1 MEFGAYAKSEGAMEG
16 AAGGGGGCGGGE
28 QILVTTIGG
37 AEGVGTGGSTVYAKD
52 WAACV
57 LLSLA

>member
-1 MEFGAYAKSEGAMEG
+1 MEFGCYANSDGAMEG
-16 AAGGGGGCGGGE
+16 AMVGGGGGGV

-37 AEGVGTGGSTVYAKD
+37 AEGVGTGGSTVYARD